1 MRPQRRKFELA
12 LVDIR
17 RCLVDPPVEDRVDAL
32 PWAAYQ
38 IGRFVK
44 VLASDPERT
53 RALIDTVRA
62 VRESPGPGSTVA
74 ETDLMKALSSIAYW
88 CADEMA
94 EGSPPDAEQRQEV
107 LRELSR
113 YATECL
119 GFRRSRDSFG
129 GRRRSI
135 AFEILARAS
144 PHVEVP
150 EAIQVARSIVQSGS
164 GNDFHGAI
172 QFLLERF
179 QDRDEVPDD
188 DLVEALLGVAERART
203 HSIAVGALN
212 LLVETGAISD
222 WEALSRIDEWKE
234 RNLPQR

>member
-107 LRELSR
+107 LRELST

-129 GRRRSI
+129 GHRRSM
-135 AFEILARAS
+135 AFAILARAN

-150 EAIQVARSIVQSGS
+150 EAALAARSIVQSGS

-179 QDRDEVPDD
+179 QARDEAPDD
-188 DLVEALLGVAERART
+188 ELVDALIGVAERAKTR
-203 HSIAVGALN
+203 SIAVGALN

-222 WEALSRIDEWKE
+222 WEALSRIDGWKE
-234 RNLPQR
+234 RNLPRH